1 MLVPT
6 LNNEDRD
13 REVPRLSSEPTNAL
27 DDLALGPATV
37 LLRDELPWR
46 SAFPMA
52 GRDAAAWI
60 PPIPKGEPGT
70 TTKEAS
76 IVAMRIGDGRWSA
89 RDRCSVVVS
98 ALLGRRRS
106 ELAVVSSSR
115 IRPPPG
121 PTALRAGGAAIMVE
135 VDAVDGIEEWK

>member
-6 LNNEDRD
+6 LNNEDSL

-27 DDLALGPATV
+27 DGLALGPATV
-37 LLRDELPWR
+37 LLRDEPPWT

-52 GRDAAAWI
+52 GRDAAWI
-60 PPIPKGEPGT
+60 PPMPKGEPGT

-106 ELAVVSSSR
+106 VLAVVSSSR

-135 VDAVDGIEEWK
+135 VDGIEEWK